1 MAVLAHDVFFTLK
14 DRSAEARLALVAA
27 CEKYLSG
34 HEGTVFF
41 SAGVAAAE
49 FDRPVNDRGFDVA
62 LHVYLEGKKAH
73 DDYQGHPRHKTF
85 IAEMSPNWATVRV
98 FDSWVDV
105 APPRG

>member
-14 DRSAEARLALVAA
+14 DRSPEARRALVAA

-41 SAGVAAAE
+41 SAGTAAEE

-62 LHVYLEGKKAH
+62 LHVHLRDKRAH
-73 DDYQGHPRHKTF
+73 DAYQEHPRHKAF
-85 IAEMSPNWATVRV
+85 IEEMSPNWATVRV
-98 FDSWVDV
+98 FDSWVEV
-105 APPRG
+105 GAPRP